1 LKEAQ
6 DLVDSA
12 PTRVLQAVSKE
23 HAAAAKAKLEAAGAT
38 VEVKPGTAPPPA
50 GVAIPAEEQTEFD
63 VILVA
68 GGENKIEVIKVVRQ
82 LTNLS
87 LRKAQDLVDSAPTL
101 VLQAVSKEH
110 AAAAKAKL
118 EEVGATVEVK

>member
-1 LKEAQ
+1 MGEKKQRRLTRRTF
-6 DLVDSA
+6 LRMSA
-12 PTRVLQAVSKE
+12 V
-23 HAAAAKAKLEAAGAT
+23 AGAAF
-38 VEVKPGTAPPPA
+38 VLAACAGTAPSPA
-50 GVAIPAEEQTEFD
+50 PLAVPMEELTEFD